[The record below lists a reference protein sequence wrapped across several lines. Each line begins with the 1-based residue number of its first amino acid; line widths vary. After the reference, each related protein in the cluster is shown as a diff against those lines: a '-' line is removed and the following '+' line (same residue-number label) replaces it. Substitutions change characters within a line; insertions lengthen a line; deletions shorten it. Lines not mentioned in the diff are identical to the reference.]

1 MNNPYKPLVF
11 VVEDDSFFLEILKSK
26 LSNDEKY
33 TLKGFESAE
42 SCIENLN
49 QKPDVIVLDYN
60 LDKENPKAINGLE
73 AVKKIKVDL
82 PLTKIIMLSGQNSL
96 EIAAEILEL
105 GVYDYV
111 IKDDNAFEIL
121 QEKILNALSVHI

>member
-11 VVEDDSFFLEILKSK
+11 VVEDDAFFLEILKSK

-96 EIAAEILEL
+96 EIAAEVLEL

-111 IKDDNAFEIL
+111 IKDYNAFEIL

>member
-11 VVEDDSFFLEILKSK
+11 VVEDDAFFLEILKSK

-96 EIAAEILEL
+96 EIAAKIFEL

-121 QEKILNALSVHI
+121 QEKILNALTVNI